1 LRALN
6 KGDIA
11 FDAGIEG
18 DIAWFYLE
26 RRETIH
32 DYR

>member
-1 LRALN
+1 LRTFN
-6 KGDIA
+6 KDDIA

-26 RRETIH
+26 RRETID

>member
-1 LRALN
+1 LRTFN
-6 KGDIA
+6 KDDIA

-18 DIAWFYLE
+18 DIAWFYLAE
-26 RRETIH
+26 KGAIH